1 MAVDVLYEDAHL
13 RVTRTS
19 DGWVRVTGE
28 VDLSNSAAFGAALT
42 RLSALHGPLDVDVAG
57 LRFVDLSGLRS
68 LVQPDSSAAEGPA
81 RLHNVPVHV
90 RRLMSLLG
98 WDPAGANGSG
108 LPTMP

>member
-1 MAVDVLYEDAHL
+1 MVVDVLYEDAHL
-13 RVTRTS
+13 RVIWTE

-28 VDLSNSAAFGAALT
+28 VDLSNSAALGAALT
-42 RLSALHGPLDVDVAG
+42 RLSAAHGPLDVDIAG

-68 LVQPDSSAAEGPA
+68 LVQSETSAAGSPA

-98 WDPAGANGSG
+98 WEPAGANGSG
-108 LPTMP
+108 PTMP